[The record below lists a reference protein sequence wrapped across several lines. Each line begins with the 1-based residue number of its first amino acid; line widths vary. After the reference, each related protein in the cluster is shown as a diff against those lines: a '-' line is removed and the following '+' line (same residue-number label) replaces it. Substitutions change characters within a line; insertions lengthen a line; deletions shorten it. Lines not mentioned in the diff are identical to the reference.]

1 MHQRSKLQLRPIIF
15 NDLEGSYE
23 NTWGYILVHLER
35 MSNLAHSRGLRV
47 TFTDLERQGSLG
59 SGSADEADEHC
70 GPACKASSAL
80 VHNSAS
86 NRTVGILSLP
96 THKMGLLLIL

>member
-15 NDLEGSYE
+15 NDLKGSYE

-35 MSNLAHSRGLRV
+35 MSSLAQSRGVRV

-59 SGSADEADEHC
+59 SGPADEVDEHC

-80 VHNSAS
+80 VY
-86 NRTVGILSLP
+86 TQLPTELGISSLP
-96 THKMGLLLIL
+96 THKVGLLLTL

>member
-15 NDLEGSYE
+15 NDLKGSYE
-23 NTWGYILVHLER
+23 NTWGYILIHLER
-35 MSNLAHSRGLRV
+35 MSSLAQSRGVRV

-59 SGSADEADEHC
+59 SGPADEVDEHC

-80 VHNSAS
+80 VY
-86 NRTVGILSLP
+86 TQLP
-96 THKMGLLLIL
+96 TELWAYHHCPHTKWLCS